1 MNSVTTDLPEL
12 SLSAPEAATTVGPAE
27 AEREVTIDPE
37 AAKRIDAMVTT
48 FVGGLR
54 SVDVH
59 GDDYRR
65 RVDDIDG
72 LADREIRSTSDMSN
86 RLLDRPTRAMRG
98 LGQGDAPIAKSL
110 LDLRRSV
117 EELNPAK
124 HDLTQGGPRKLL
136 GVVPFGDRVRAYF
149 AKYQKSQSHIE
160 GIVGALREGGAELE
174 RDNAAISQEQKAL
187 WSQME
192 TLRQYTYMAEKLD
205 SGLEAQINHLA
216 IGDPE
221 RARVLQ
227 EDILYPVRRRRQE
240 ILTQL
245 AVAVQGYAALRVV
258 EVNNRE
264 LIRAVRTA
272 TTTTVA
278 ALRTAVMVA
287 QALTNQ
293 KLVSEQVKA
302 VNETTSAMI
311 ESTSSVLREQ
321 TATVEE
327 SGGEPRHRHGLA
339 AARLGQRLCGPR
351 PDRHVQVARSR
362 SDEDHGSGS
371 FGAGREVA
379 RAGGTSP
386 RRRRDA
392 RAIGPGAE
400 PAHLLSAP
408 AAQPFQRWAALI
420 QITPAIAATTNI
432 AYSATRLG
440 RRSGPPTAPAT
451 PRAPYHSTSRIAARS
466 PA

>member
-1 MNSVTTDLPEL
+1 
-12 SLSAPEAATTVGPAE
+12 
-27 AEREVTIDPE
+27 
-37 AAKRIDAMVTT
+37 MVAG
-48 FVGGLR
+48 FVNGLR
-54 SVDVH
+54 GIDVR

-65 RVDDIDG
+65 RVDDIDS
-72 LADREIRSTSDMSN
+72 LADREIRTTSDMSN
-86 RLLDRPTRAMRG
+86 RLLDRPTRAMNG
-98 LGQGDAPIAKSL
+98 LGKGDAPIAKSL

-124 HDLTQGGPRKLL
+124 HDLTQGGSRKLL
-136 GVVPFGDRVRAYF
+136 GVLPFGDRVRAYF

-174 RDNAAISQEQKAL
+174 KDNASIAQEQKAL

-192 TLRQYTYMAEKLD
+192 TLRQYTYMAERLD
-205 SGLEAQINHLA
+205 TGLEAQINHMA

-221 RARVLQ
+221 RAKVLQ

-264 LIRAVRTA
+264 LVRAVRTA

-321 TATVEE
+321 TATVE
-327 SGGEPRHRHGLA
+327 GQA
-339 AARLGQRLCGPR
+339 ASPGIDMGSLQRAW
-351 PDRHVQVARSR
+351 DNV
-362 SDEDHGSGS
+362 
-371 FGAGREVA
+371 F
-379 RAGGTSP
+379 
-386 RRRRDA
+386 
-392 RAIGPGAE
+392 
-400 PAHLLSAP
+400 
-408 AAQPFQRWAALI
+408 AALD
-420 QITPAIAATTNI
+420 QIDTYKLRALEAMKITVRDLSDQVERSQAQVERLH
-432 AYSATRLG
+432 SAD
-440 RRSGPPTAPAT
+440 AT
-451 PRAPYHSTSRIAARS
+451 PPRISTPSQSLRIS
-466 PA
+466 

>member
-1 MNSVTTDLPEL
+1 
-12 SLSAPEAATTVGPAE
+12 
-27 AEREVTIDPE
+27 
-37 AAKRIDAMVTT
+37 
-48 FVGGLR
+48 
-54 SVDVH
+54 
-59 GDDYRR
+59 
-65 RVDDIDG
+65 
-72 LADREIRSTSDMSN
+72 MSN

-160 GIVGALREGGAELE
+160 GIVGALREGGSELE
-174 RDNAAISQEQKAL
+174 KDNAAIGQEQKAL

-205 SGLEAQINHLA
+205 TGLEAQINHVA

-264 LIRAVRTA
+264 LVRAVRTA

-327 SGGEPRHRHGLA
+327 PGGEPRPRHGLA
-339 AARLGQRLCGPR
+339 ATRLGQRLRGSR
-351 PDRHVQVARSR
+351 SDRHLQAARSR
-362 SDEDHGSGS
+362 GDEDHGSGS
-371 FGAGREVA
+371 LRAGREVA
-379 RAGGTSP
+379 RAGGAP
-386 RRRRDA
+386 PLRRRDT
-392 RAIGPGAE
+392 RTITRRAE
-400 PAHLLSAP
+400 PPPLLTVP
-408 AAQPFQRWAALI
+408 PPLRC
-420 QITPAIAATTNI
+420 
-432 AYSATRLG
+432 G
-440 RRSGPPTAPAT
+440 RS
-451 PRAPYHSTSRIAARS
+451 
-466 PA
+466 